1 MKWLVFFVMTIAEP
15 FAVKTIKFE
24 TKNECVDYVNDPSN
38 ANTLAIEV
46 IAVAGFND
54 NIIAVTCL
62 PENEVREKLNETE
75 SKI

>member
-1 MKWLVFFVMTIAEP
+1 MKWLILFVMLEAEP

-54 NIIAVTCL
+54 DIIAVTCL
-62 PENEVREKLNETE
+62 PENEVREKLNETK
-75 SKI
+75 SKV